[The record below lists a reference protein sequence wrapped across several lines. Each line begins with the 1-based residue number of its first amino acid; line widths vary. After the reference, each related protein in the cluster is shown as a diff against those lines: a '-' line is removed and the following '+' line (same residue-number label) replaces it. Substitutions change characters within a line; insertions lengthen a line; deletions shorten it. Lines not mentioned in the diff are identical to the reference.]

1 MYRDDAN
8 GIKLKEIVIIIKN
21 TIITSFLFF
30 ISPQASGE
38 CHYYAGGF
46 SEWKWKRELRIGRIG
61 ERSEDEG
68 DSRK

>member
-30 ISPQASGE
+30 ISPQASGN
-38 CHYYAGGF
+38 ATITQRVSV
-46 SEWKWKRELRIGRIG
+46 SESEREN
-61 ERSEDEG
+61 
-68 DSRK
+68 